1 MVKLVSRKKIGFRN
15 PETKEILTANP
26 HEFISFPDWVKKD
39 PLYEW
44 AKEDGTI
51 EVVGDDAASAAPP
64 ANEKPTKATSK
75 KE

>member
-26 HEFISFPDWVKKD
+26 HDFVTLPDWVKKD

-51 EVVGDDAASAAPP
+51 EVVGDDASPATSPAA
-64 ANEKPTKATSK
+64 EKPARATTKK
-75 KE
+75 G